1 VRVWYGTVYGDTQG
15 VATTCPKALV
25 AVISNPVNS
34 TVPIVAEVLKA
45 HGVYDPRRVLGV
57 TTLDVLRANTFVAQ
71 AAGLAPGE
79 VRPQPPLACVTPWHE
94 RSSRLVSRGSYARV
108 VSQAESYTPWF
119 FLNSSVSLGRACW
132 W

>member
-1 VRVWYGTVYGDTQG
+1 M
-15 VATTCPKALV
+15 ATTCPKALV

-79 VRPQPPLACVTPWHE
+79 VHANSHPFALGTPWCKYE
-94 RSSRLVSRGSYARV
+94 RSRCLVSRGSAAREA
-108 VSQAESYTPWF
+108 SQAESPWF
-119 FLNSSVSLGRACW
+119 VLDSRVSLR
-132 W
+132 